1 MVRPDR
7 ASLAANAPLEDLYT
21 LLLRQF
27 RRPLS
32 TFGVTLSD
40 SDAAAVAGEI
50 ARREPR
56 SKQALAVRGG
66 LVEVVAESERI
77 LAGWNLTFE
86 QSLATSMDVMPGWET
101 TAEFLDVANEK
112 SNAELRIASA
122 SALVAALGDLRYAPY
137 LLHLAAGD
145 PGELDTAVARR
156 TLALVSGIDASTPES
171 LARVRDWLDHK

>member
-7 ASLAANAPLEDLYT
+7 ANLAATAPLDDLYT
-21 LLLRQF
+21 LLLRQLK
-27 RRPLS
+27 RPLS
-32 TFGVTLSD
+32 TFDVSLTD
-40 SDAAAVAGEI
+40 ADAAAIAVEI
-50 ARREPR
+50 TRRDPP

-66 LVEVVAESERI
+66 LVEVVAESEQV

-86 QSLATSMDVMPGWET
+86 QSLATGMDAMPGWET
-101 TAEFLDVANEK
+101 TSEFLDVANEK

-122 SALVAALGDLRYAPY
+122 SALVAALGDLSYASH

-156 TLALVSGIDASTPES
+156 TLALVSGMDASTPES
-171 LARVRDWLDHK
+171 LARVRAWLDHK